1 LLLVLAA
8 AELNSTGFA
17 WAAQLQKQVLV
28 ISSQRRDTQIAVIG
42 ERELPRLLAAGLS
55 EGLDYHS
62 EFIDVSRFPDP
73 AYQDALRDFIH
84 RKYTDVPF
92 DIVIATDDRSLEFVR
107 TNRDQL
113 FRGTPVVFFADSPIT
128 QRIENATG
136 IVGHVN
142 LPGTVTLALALQ
154 PGIRQVFVIIG
165 ADGTYAGSE
174 AEVRQQLRSFD
185 PRLSFTYLIGLAT
198 SDLEARLAA
207 LPEQSII
214 LYLGVGRDGTGK
226 NVHPLEFL
234 ERLGAVA
241 NAPIYSWVNSAMDRG
256 IVGGALKNQLAEVTA
271 LGQLAL
277 RVLYGETPDTIP
289 VSSPDLT
296 VIEVD
301 WRQLRRW
308 GINETR
314 VPAGTVVRFQGPSLW
329 RDYRREVLAVVAG
342 LVIQSLLIAGLLF
355 QRRARRRAEVDSR
368 RNLTLA
374 ADANRRLTMTA
385 LTGSIAHE
393 LSQPLNS
400 ILHNAQAGEMLVTS
414 NRATPESLAEILSEI
429 RTADVQATQIVQRHR
444 TMLKNR
450 ELNQTP
456 LDIRVVVSESLALVA
471 HDTRARR
478 VEVDVALPAGPCV
491 VNGDQV
497 LLQQVFVNLMM
508 NAMDAM
514 GETPP
519 DRRRI
524 SVQSTVGQDRV
535 EVSVRDAG
543 TGLPAKID
551 GHVFE
556 PFVTTKTHGIGIG
569 LAIARTIV
577 EAHRGSIDARNNPE
591 GGATFSVT
599 LPCSAAAG
607 LP

>member
-1 LLLVLAA
+1 
-8 AELNSTGFA
+8 
-17 WAAQLQKQVLV
+17 
-28 ISSQRRDTQIAVIG
+28 
-42 ERELPRLLAAGLS
+42 
-55 EGLDYHS
+55 
-62 EFIDVSRFPDP
+62 VSRFPDP

-491 VNGDQV
+491 VIGDQV

-524 SVQSTVGQDRV
+524 SVQSTVGRDSV

-543 TGLPAKID
+543 TGLPEKIN

-556 PFVTTKTHGIGIG
+556 PFRTTKAHGIGIG
-569 LAIARTIV
+569 LTIAHTIV

>member
-1 LLLVLAA
+1 VLVLY
-8 AELNSTGFA
+8 
-17 WAAQLQKQVLV
+17 
-28 ISSQRRDTQIAVIG
+28 SQRSDNQLPVVG
-42 ERELPRLLAAGLS
+42 EQELPRLLAAGLS
-55 EGLDYHS
+55 EGLDYYS
-62 EFIDVSRFPDP
+62 EFIDVSRFSDP
-73 AYQDALRDFIH
+73 VYLDALRDFLH
-84 RKYTDVPF
+84 RKYADVPF
-92 DIVIATDDRSLEFVR
+92 DVVIAMNESLEFTR

-113 FRGTPVVFFADSPIT
+113 FRGMPVVFFANSPIT

-136 IVGHVN
+136 IVGRAN

-154 PGIRQVFVIIG
+154 PGIRQVFVIRG
-165 ADGTYAGSE
+165 ADRTAAGSE
-174 AEVRQQLRSFD
+174 AEVRQQLRAFE
-185 PRLSFTYLIGLAT
+185 PRLSFTYLTGLAA

-207 LPEQSII
+207 LPEHSII
-214 LYLGVGRDGTGK
+214 LYLGFGRDGTGK
-226 NVHPLEFL
+226 NFHPLEYL
-234 ERLGAVA
+234 ERISAVA
-241 NAPIYSWVNSAMDRG
+241 NAPIYSWVDSTMDRG
-256 IVGGALKNQLAEVTA
+256 IVGGALKDQLAAVTA

-277 RVLYGETPDTIP
+277 RVLHGEAPDTIP
-289 VSSPDLT
+289 LSSPDLT
-296 VIEVD
+296 LSEVD

-329 RDYRREVLAVVAG
+329 RDYRREVLTVVAG

-400 ILHNAQAGEMLVTS
+400 ILHNAQAAEMLVTS
-414 NRATPESLAEILSEI
+414 NRATPESLTEILSEI
-429 RTADVQATQIVQRHR
+429 RTADVQATQIVERHR

-524 SVQSTVGQDRV
+524 SVQSTVGPDSV

-569 LAIARTIV
+569 LTLVRTIV
-577 EAHRGSIDARNNPE
+577 EAHRGSINARNNPE

-599 LPCSAAAG
+599 LPCHAAAD

>member
-8 AELNSTGFA
+8 AELTSTGFA
-17 WAAQLQKQVLV
+17 WAAQLQKRVLV
-28 ISSQRRDTQIAVIG
+28 LYSHRRDAQLPVVG

-55 EGLDYHS
+55 GGLDYYS
-62 EFIDVSRFPDP
+62 EFIDLSRFPDP

-84 RKYTDVPF
+84 RKYAHVPF
-92 DIVIATDDRSLEFVR
+92 DIVIATNNQSLEFIR

-113 FRGTPVVFFADSPIT
+113 FRGMPVVFFADSPIT

-142 LPGTVTLALALQ
+142 LPGTVALALALQ
-154 PGIRQVFVIIG
+154 SGIRQVFVVIG
-165 ADGTYAGSE
+165 ADGTSAGSE
-174 AEVRQQLRSFD
+174 AEVRQDLRSLE
-185 PRLSFTYLIGLAT
+185 PRLSFTYLTGLAT
-198 SDLEARLAA
+198 NDLEARLAA
-207 LPEQSII
+207 LPERSII

-226 NVHPLEFL
+226 NVHPLEYL

-241 NAPIYSWVNSAMDRG
+241 NAPIYSWVDSTMDRG

-277 RVLYGETPDTIP
+277 RVLHGETPDTIP

-296 VIEVD
+296 VSEVD

-355 QRRARRRAEVDSR
+355 ERRARRRAEVDSR

-414 NRATPESLAEILSEI
+414 NRATPESLTEILSEI
-429 RTADVQATQIVQRHR
+429 RTADVQATQIVERHR

-478 VEVDVALPAGPCV
+478 VEVDVAEPAGPCV

-524 SVQSTVGQDRV
+524 SVQSTVGPDSV

-569 LAIARTIV
+569 LTLVRTIV
-577 EAHRGSIDARNNPE
+577 EAHRGSINARNNPE

-599 LPCSAAAG
+599 LPCHAAAD